1 LNLFLQKKALRLKPY
16 ALRIQNAL
24 RLKPCALRIQNAL
37 RLALYALH
45 FKKAL
50 RLKPYALRIQNA
62 LRFKKALRLKPYA
75 LRIKN
80 ALRLALYA
88 FRFKK
93 ALRLKPYA
101 LRIKN
106 ALRLALYALSLLFF
120 NNSALGQCC
129 IPDNSAL
136 RQLVETKELS
146 TALVGV
152 YVYDDSSKKEI
163 ADYQGDKY
171 FVPASNTKLFSLY
184 AGMKYL
190 GDSLV
195 GIRYSEN
202 DTAIFV
208 YPTGDPSLLHPD
220 FQSQPVVDFLRKSPK
235 KIYLMDVGWMEN
247 ALGVGWAWDDY
258 NEDYAIERSA
268 LPVYGNFIRWNQQN
282 SATRGNP
289 AFGPTATVSSSPEIP
304 WKVRFS
310 TDSIPKTFLV
320 QRLMDS
326 NVFIIRS
333 GIEPNIIQDVPFITN
348 NLNAAAELLPDTI
361 GKPVHVYK
369 LPLLRVDVS
378 KIGNPI
384 ISLPPPPDSINSR
397 PADSVFIPMMH
408 RSDNFFAEQ
417 TLLMVSQQHI
427 RWMNDELLI
436 KSLLDTIM
444 NGPLADL
451 PQKPSWVDGSGLSRF
466 NLFSPRDFVSVLIKL
481 KNEFGMDR
489 MKKILP
495 TGGSGT
501 LKNYYRADS
510 GYVFVKTG
518 SLTGVLCLSGYIYTT
533 KKHLLEL
540 SILVNNHNGGTSAIR
555 RAVEA
560 YVEYLRKN
568 N

>member
-1 LNLFLQKKALRLKPY
+1 MGANLNTIHLDLFSEKKALSVKRY
-16 ALRIQNAL
+16 ALGR
-24 RLKPCALRIQNAL
+24 
-37 RLALYALH
+37 
-45 FKKAL
+45 KKAL
-50 RLKPYALRIQNA
+50 SVKRFALGVLIG
-62 LRFKKALRLKPYA
+62 
-75 LRIKN
+75 
-80 ALRLALYA
+80 
-88 FRFKK
+88 
-93 ALRLKPYA
+93 
-101 LRIKN
+101 
-106 ALRLALYALSLLFF
+106 LLFMISEAKAQSSLPE
-120 NNSALGQCC
+120 NSALQQM
-129 IPDNSAL
+129 L
-136 RQLVETKELS
+136 HTKELS

-152 YVYDDSSKKEI
+152 YVCDDSSKKEI
-163 ADYQGDKY
+163 AEFQGDKY

-195 GIRYSEN
+195 GIRYSQN
-202 DTAIFV
+202 DTAVFI

-220 FQSQPVVDFLRKSPK
+220 FQSQPVIDFLKKTRK
-235 KIYLMDVGWMEN
+235 KIYLVDIGWQETP
-247 ALGVGWAWDDY
+247 LGIGWAWDDY
-258 NEDYAIERSA
+258 NEDYAIERSPF
-268 LPVYGNFIRWNQQN
+268 PVYGNFIRWNQQN
-282 SATRGNP
+282 SATRSNP

-310 TDSIPKTFLV
+310 TDSSSKTFLV

-326 NVFIIRS
+326 NVFVIRLGNES
-333 GIEPNIIQDVPFITN
+333 NIVQDVPFITN
-348 NLNAAAELLPDTI
+348 GVKSAVELLPDTI
-361 GKPVHVYK
+361 GKSVYIFKPQMPVVDISKGWHTTIY
-369 LPLLRVDVS
+369 PL
-378 KIGNPI
+378 
-384 ISLPPPPDSINSR
+384 PPDSVNSR

-417 TLLMVSQQHI
+417 TLLMVSRQ
-427 RWMNDELLI
+427 RLRYMNDENVIKLI
-436 KSLLDTIM
+436 IDSIL

-518 SLTGVLCLSGYIYTT
+518 SLTGVLCLSGYIYTY
-533 KKHLLEL
+533 KNHLLEF

-555 RAVEA
+555 RAVET
-560 YVEYLRKN
+560 YVEYLRKSY
-568 N
+568 

>member
-1 LNLFLQKKALRLKPY
+1 MGVWEYGSMGVWERNLNSIHLILFYKKNALSLRLWASGNKKALDFRLWGLGLKKALRLAP
-16 ALRIQNAL
+16 
-24 RLKPCALRIQNAL
+24 
-37 RLALYALH
+37 
-45 FKKAL
+45 
-50 RLKPYALRIQNA
+50 
-62 LRFKKALRLKPYA
+62 
-75 LRIKN
+75 
-80 ALRLALYA
+80 
-88 FRFKK
+88 
-93 ALRLKPYA
+93 
-101 LRIKN
+101 
-106 ALRLALYALSLLFF
+106 YALSLVLSY
-120 NNSALGQCC
+120 NSAKAQCC
-129 IPDNSAL
+129 LPDNSAL
-136 RQLVETKELS
+136 KQLVETKELK

-184 AGMKYL
+184 AGLKYL

-202 DTAIFV
+202 DTAVFV
-208 YPTGDPSLLHPD
+208 YPTGAPSLLHPD
-220 FQSQPVVDFLRKSPK
+220 YQSQPVVDFLKKTRK
-235 KIYLMDVGWMEN
+235 KIYLVDMGWQEN

-268 LPVYGNFIRWNQQN
+268 FPVYGNFIRWNQQN
-282 SATRGNP
+282 SATRSNP

-310 TDSIPKTFLV
+310 ADSFPKTFLV

-326 NVFIIRS
+326 NVFNIRLGNES
-333 GIEPNIIQDVPFITN
+333 NISQDVPFITN

-361 GKPVHVYK
+361 GKPVSVYK
-369 LPLLRVDVS
+369 HPQIRVDVS
-378 KIGNPI
+378 KIGLPI
-384 ISLPPPPDSINSR
+384 ISLSPPQDSINSR

-417 TLLMVSQQHI
+417 TLLMVSQQ
-427 RWMNDELLI
+427 RLRYMNDESVI
-436 KSLLDTIM
+436 KSLLDSIL

-466 NLFSPRDFVSVLIKL
+466 NLFSPRDFVALLIKL
-481 KNEFGMDR
+481 KNEFGMER
-489 MKKILP
+489 MKRILP

-518 SLTGVLCLSGYIYTT
+518 SLTGVL
-533 KKHLLEL
+533 
-540 SILVNNHNGGTSAIR
+540 
-555 RAVEA
+555 
-560 YVEYLRKN
+560 
-568 N
+568 

>member
-1 LNLFLQKKALRLKPY
+1 LNSIFQKKALSLKPY
-16 ALRIQNAL
+16 ALRL
-24 RLKPCALRIQNAL
+24 GPCALC
-37 RLALYALH
+37 

-50 RLKPYALRIQNA
+50 RLTPYV
-62 LRFKKALRLKPYA
+62 
-75 LRIKN
+75 
-80 ALRLALYA
+80 
-88 FRFKK
+88 
-93 ALRLKPYA
+93 
-101 LRIKN
+101 
-106 ALRLALYALSLLFF
+106 LSLLLF
-120 NNSALGQCC
+120 NNSVKAQCC
-129 IPDNSAL
+129 LPDNSAL
-136 RQLVETKELS
+136 KQLVETKELK

-163 ADYQGDKY
+163 ADYQSDKY

-195 GIRYSEN
+195 GIQYFEN
-202 DTAIFV
+202 DTAIYFF
-208 YPTGDPSLLHPD
+208 PTGDPSLLHPD
-220 FQSQPVVDFLRKSPK
+220 YQSQPVIDFLKKTNK
-235 KIYLMDVGWMEN
+235 KIYLVDKGWKEN

-258 NEDYAIERSA
+258 NEDYAIERSQF
-268 LPVYGNFIRWNQQN
+268 PVYGNFIRWNQQN
-282 SATRGNP
+282 SATRSNQ
-289 AFGPTATVSSSPEIP
+289 AFGPTATVSSSPEIS

-310 TDSIPKTFLV
+310 TDSSSKTFLV

-326 NVFIIRS
+326 NVFVIRP
-333 GIEPNIIQDVPFITN
+333 GTETNIIQDVPFITN
-348 NLNAAAELLPDTI
+348 NLQSAINLLPDTI
-361 GKPVHVYK
+361 GKRANSINLINIK
-369 LPLLRVDVS
+369 TLF
-378 KIGNPI
+378 
-384 ISLPPPPDSINSR
+384 SLPSVKLSGSVNSIYSR

-417 TLLMVSQQHI
+417 TLLMVSNEQLGF
-427 RWMNDELLI
+427 MKDETI
-436 KSLLDTIM
+436 IDSLLT
-444 NGPLADL
+444 GPLADL

-518 SLTGVLCLSGYIYTT
+518 SLTGVLCLSGYIYST
-533 KKHLLEL
+533 KKHLLEF
-540 SILVNNHNGGTSAIR
+540 SILINNHNGGSSAIR

-560 YVEYLRKN
+560 YVEYLRKSY
-568 N
+568 